1 MCADTAC
8 LALRLEGPL
17 QSWGTASQYN
27 RRLTDVLPS
36 RSAVSGMLC
45 AALGLDRGS
54 AEEAAFL
61 RDMTAVHMLAVAVPR
76 RLGGRNLPVQ
86 RLEDFHTVLYTVNAK
101 GEDKKGKDKKGKHKE
116 DCHLTYRQYLLDA
129 AFRVFLSGERA
140 LLEKLGNALRDPVWG
155 LWLGRKACIPTAPV
169 FAGVFP
175 DERTAVTACV
185 PEGLEGCLCSRDAP
199 SFAEGTDSVAD
210 TPLCFNSSARA
221 FALRRIRR
229 EYGSEGN
236 AS

>member
-1 MCADTAC
+1 MCAETAC

-17 QSWGTASQYN
+17 QAWGTSSLYN

-76 RLGGRNLPVQ
+76 RLGDRVLPVR
-86 RLEDFHTVLYTVNAK
+86 RLEDYHTVQDTAK
-101 GEDKKGKDKKGKHKE
+101 ADGSLK
-116 DCHLTYRQYLLDA
+116 DCHITRRQYLLDA
-129 AFRVFLSGERA
+129 AFRVFLSGERG
-140 LLEKLGNALRDPVWG
+140 LLEKAGKALRDPVWG

-169 FAGVFP
+169 FAGLFP
-175 DERTAVTACV
+175 DERTAVMTCV
-185 PEGLEGCLCSRDAP
+185 PEGLEGYLCSRDAP
-199 SFAEGTDSVAD
+199 SFSEGTDSVAD
-210 TPLCFNSSARA
+210 RPLCFNSSARA
-221 FALRRIRR
+221 FALRRIRI
-229 EYGSEGN
+229 EYGGEGN

>member
-76 RLGGRNLPVQ
+76 RLRGRNLPVQ
-86 RLEDFHTVLYTVNAK
+86 RLEDYHTVQDTAK
-101 GEDKKGKDKKGKHKE
+101 ADGGLK
-116 DCHLTYRQYLLDA
+116 DCHITRRQYLLDA

-210 TPLCFNSSARA
+210 TPLCFNSSART
-221 FALRRIRR
+221 FALRRIRM